1 MEINARCFI
10 STLQNESLWR
20 WPVKVKWKRR
30 CEAVHFTF
38 CARISVFFFFF
49 LIDPIL
55 DNWWEANRLYFTSCW
70 VFCISISGF
79 FNHSIWKEIIGRQK
93 QNYRISLPTRAILV
107 NLLEHGNLCSTLYTW
122 LDSILGVKF
131 SVLIEAKCQRCTD
144 TCSVIIWLSL
154 TWRLLHPFL
163 VWLAHLQMH
172 ANLLYAKMLKPV
184 KFAIAL

>member
-1 MEINARCFI
+1 MPGVPFPHCKMKVF
-10 STLQNESLWR
+10 WR

-38 CARISVFFFFF
+38 CARICVFFFSYRPH
-49 LIDPIL
+49 IGQ
-55 DNWWEANRLYFTSCW
+55 WWEANRLYFTSCW

-93 QNYRISLPTRAILV
+93 QNCRIALPTRAILV
-107 NLLEHGNLCSTLYTW
+107 NLLEHSNLCSTLYTW

-144 TCSVIIWLSL
+144 TCSVIIWLLL

-163 VWLAHLQMH
+163 VWLAHLKIH

-184 KFAIAL
+184 KFAIAS